1 MDKEKYC
8 YDIKN
13 IVLIIEFIYSKLN
26 TEFTQIKKINNI
38 NKNNCNFFTN
48 QNDASNIYLN
58 NFFQNNISFISD
70 NFVGFYQ
77 QEINCNNCQ
86 SRSYYYNT
94 PYTPTYNYSYYT
106 YINFDLNE
114 VNNFLN
120 RFNCN
125 FAVNKNIN
133 INLDN
138 CFNYTFNQKFKTNNI
153 FCNNCFT
160 IYKYKSM
167 RIFSL
172 PKIFTIILTNNDYN
186 FIIQEELD
194 LNKYAIKAQENM
206 AYYLISILC
215 KINSNEFILYSF
227 NHKNTQWYSYSNG
240 KITKVYKF
248 DINEIPLVL
257 IYQLKSEMKFEY
269 KSLIIEEKAFLR
281 VKFSNRKEEKMVF
294 PKHCLI
300 KNVIA
305 RIGKHLNVEVK
316 KLIILINAQKPND
329 YDLLSKYI
337 KDTDIILVIVSD

>member
-1 MDKEKYC
+1 M
-8 YDIKN
+8 
-13 IVLIIEFIYSKLN
+13 
-26 TEFTQIKKINNI
+26 
-38 NKNNCNFFTN
+38 
-48 QNDASNIYLN
+48 
-58 NFFQNNISFISD
+58 
-70 NFVGFYQ
+70 
-77 QEINCNNCQ
+77 
-86 SRSYYYNT
+86 
-94 PYTPTYNYSYYT
+94 
-106 YINFDLNE
+106 
-114 VNNFLN
+114 NNFLN

-194 LNKYAIKAQENM
+194 LNKYVIKVQENM